1 MNLNE
6 KKKVAVLGAGI
17 SGLVAAYELGKK
29 GFQVEVFEKE
39 DLAAGFAGTFEV
51 GGKRI
56 EKFYHH
62 FFKSDKELLA
72 LLAELGIS
80 GHVRWLP
87 SSMGYFI
94 NGKVYDFGTPISLIN
109 FSPLSFFGKM
119 GFGISTLRLLLKN
132 DWKTL
137 ENTTAEKWLI
147 KNAGKEA
154 YETIWRPLLSAKFGE
169 RAQDVSMAWFWG
181 KIKLRGSSKENGK
194 EVLGYLDGSLDVL
207 VDKLIEK
214 IKAQGGTI
222 NFGTQGLR
230 IKREDSGL
238 WEVKYEKAR
247 TENAT
252 SQSSGDAISQ
262 TFDGVLSA
270 LPQPVFAKLLN
281 GNIKVVDHTAVICTV
296 LVMDKPLTEKYWI
309 NIGDR
314 NLPFGGLI
322 EHTNYLPKEE
332 YGNKHILYL
341 SSYML
346 ESDLRFTESDDQL
359 LDKFYKALKQVNP
372 EFTRK
377 QVLEHHIFR
386 SKFAQPII
394 TLGYSKNKPE
404 HRVNKDSQ
412 GLYQTN
418 MAVIYPEDRGVNYGI
433 RDSIEAAK
441 EFTIG

>member
-39 DLAAGFAGTFEV
+39 TEAAGFAGTFGV
-51 GGKRI
+51 GGKRL

-62 FFKSDKELLA
+62 FFKSDKQLLA
-72 LLAELGIS
+72 LLEELGIS
-80 GHVRWLP
+80 EHVRWLP

-94 NGKVYDFGTPISLIN
+94 NGRVYDFGTPISLIN

-132 DWKTL
+132 DWETL
-137 ENTTAEKWLI
+137 ENTTAENWLI

-207 VDKLIEK
+207 VEKLIEK
-214 IKAQGGTI
+214 IMAQGGTI
-222 NFGTQGLR
+222 NFGTQVLG

-238 WEVKYEKAR
+238 WEVKYEK
-247 TENAT
+247 
-252 SQSSGDAISQ
+252 SSSQ

-281 GNIKVVDHTAVICTV
+281 GDMKVVDHTAVICTV

-346 ESDLRFTESDDQL
+346 ESDVRFTETDDQL

-377 QVLEHHIFR
+377 QILEHHVFR

>member
-1 MNLNE
+1 MDIN

-39 DLAAGFAGTFEV
+39 DNAAGFAGTFEV
-51 GGKRI
+51 AGKRL

-72 LLAELGIS
+72 LLEELGIS
-80 GHVRWLP
+80 DHVRWLP

-94 NGKVYDFGTPISLIN
+94 NGRVYDFGTPISLIN

-132 DWKTL
+132 DWETL
-137 ENTTAEKWLI
+137 ENTTAENWLM

-154 YETIWRPLLSAKFGE
+154 YQTIWRPLLSAKFGE

-181 KIKLRGSSKENGK
+181 KIKLRGSTKENGK

-207 VDKLIEK
+207 VEKLIEK
-214 IKAQGGTI
+214 ILAQGGII
-222 NFGTQGLR
+222 NFGTQVLG

-238 WEVKYEKAR
+238 WEVKYEKSG
-247 TENAT
+247 TESKDSQTAENET
-252 SQSSGDAISQ
+252 SR

-270 LPQPVFAKLLN
+270 LPQPVFAKLLS
-281 GNIKVVDHTAVICTV
+281 GDMKVVDHTAVICTV

-346 ESDLRFTESDDQL
+346 ESDPRFTETDDQL

-394 TLGYSKNKPE
+394 TLGYSKNKPQ
-404 HRVNKDSQ
+404 HRVDKEIQ